1 MLGLRLFSRKMERD
15 ALKRLMAEGRENP
28 VDPREA
34 LEANKAA
41 LRRQR
46 IQLAVILIAGAAIV
60 GVVSFFG

>member
-1 MLGLRLFSRKMERD
+1 MLGLTLFSRKMVRD
-15 ALKRLMAEGRENP
+15 ALKRLTAEGRKNP

-34 LEANKAA
+34 FEANKAA